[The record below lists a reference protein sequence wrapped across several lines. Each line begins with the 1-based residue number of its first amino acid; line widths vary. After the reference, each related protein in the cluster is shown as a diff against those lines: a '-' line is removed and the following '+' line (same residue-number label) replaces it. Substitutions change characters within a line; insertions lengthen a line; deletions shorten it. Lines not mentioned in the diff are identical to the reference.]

1 MYCFADTL
9 PENEKRKTS
18 KLYCPKESASFLSR
32 LSYSWFTSMAIL
44 GWKKPLTI
52 NDLWEV
58 RDGDRSYTIFNLFN
72 KYWLSML
79 RKRNDRI
86 DRIDI
91 SQTNGI
97 ATNGSAKKYQIN
109 GTKTKSESQKDKPGI
124 LRTMVKAFWFYFLTG
139 AFFKLL
145 SDMLT
150 FVSPQIMK

>member
-9 PENEKRKTS
+9 PKNEKRKTS

-32 LSYSWFTSMAIL
+32 LSFSWFTSMAIL
-44 GWKKPLTI
+44 GWRKPLTI

-58 RDGDRSYTIFNLFN
+58 RDGDRSYTIFTLFN

-79 RKRNDRI
+79 TKRN

-97 ATNGSAKKYQIN
+97 ATNGSAKKYKIN
-109 GTKTKSESQKDKPGI
+109 GTKTKSESQKDKPEI
-124 LRTMVKAFWFYFLTG
+124 LRTMVKAFWFYFLAG

-145 SDMLT
+145 SDILT